1 MSSLDVLTPYARSLG
16 IAPDSWEN
24 DVPMLSVG
32 FSDAV
37 AGRPGA
43 MHGGAISGLLETA
56 GYALLRA
63 RLANDGRQADF
74 VPINITVQ
82 FLRAGNETISFAS
95 ARIVKL
101 GRRTA
106 NLTVEAWQADRSKPI
121 ATAVM
126 NIMLRDRG

>member
-1 MSSLDVLTPYARSLG
+1 MNEVSILTPYARSLG
-16 IAPDSWEN
+16 IELHDWN
-24 DVPMLSVG
+24 DGEPVLSVG

-56 GYALLRA
+56 GYGLLRA
-63 RLANDGRQADF
+63 RLTADGRNATLA
-74 VPINITVQ
+74 PINITVQ
-82 FLRAGNETISFAS
+82 FLRAGNEQTSYAA
-95 ARIVKL
+95 ARITKL

-106 NLTVEAWQADRSKPI
+106 NLAVEAWQDDRSKPI

-126 NIMLRDRG
+126 NVMIRERA

>member
-1 MSSLDVLTPYARSLG
+1 MSKIPILTPYARSLG
-16 IAPDSWEN
+16 IELHDWIEGEPI
-24 DVPMLSVG
+24 LSVR

-63 RLANDGRQADF
+63 RLHRDGRDAQLA
-74 VPINITVQ
+74 PINITVQ
-82 FLRAGNETISFAS
+82 FLRAGNEQTSYAAAHIT
-95 ARIVKL
+95 KL

-106 NLTVEAWQADRSKPI
+106 NLSVEAWQDDRAKPI

-126 NIMLRDRG
+126 NVMIRTAT